1 MMTHQIRNRDP
12 KHELLKVLRLLD
24 DDETGEISSKI
35 LKCVSKE
42 FGERMTDVELQEM
55 ILSKWISQLSWTMT
69 SS

>member
-1 MMTHQIRNRDP
+1 MTQQILNRDP
-12 KHELLKVLRLLD
+12 KHELLKAIRLLG

-42 FGERMTDVELQEM
+42 FGERMADVELQEM
-55 ILSKWISQLSWTMT
+55 ILSKWISELSLTMT

>member
-1 MMTHQIRNRDP
+1 MDP
-12 KHELLKVLRLLD
+12 KFELLKAIRLLG

-42 FGERMTDVELQEM
+42 FGERMADVELQEM
-55 ILSKWISQLSWTMT
+55 ILSKWISELSLTMT

>member
-1 MMTHQIRNRDP
+1 MTLQTLNMDP
-12 KHELLKVLRLLD
+12 KYELLKAIRLLG

-42 FGERMTDVELQEM
+42 FGERMADVELQEM
-55 ILSKWISQLSWTMT
+55 ILSKWISELSLAMT

>member
-1 MMTHQIRNRDP
+1 MTQQTLNMDP
-12 KHELLKVLRLLD
+12 KYELLKPIRLLG

-42 FGERMTDVELQEM
+42 FGERMADVELQEM
-55 ILSKWISQLSWTMT
+55 IPSRWISELSLTMT

>member
-1 MMTHQIRNRDP
+1 MTLHTLNMDP
-12 KHELLKVLRLLD
+12 KYELLKAIRLLG

-42 FGERMTDVELQEM
+42 FGERMANVELQEM
-55 ILSKWISQLSWTMT
+55 ILSKWISELSLTMT

>member
-1 MMTHQIRNRDP
+1 MTQQTLNMDP
-12 KHELLKVLRLLD
+12 KYELLKPIRLLG

-55 ILSKWISQLSWTMT
+55 ILSKWISELSLTMT

>member
-1 MMTHQIRNRDP
+1 MTQQTLNRDP
-12 KHELLKVLRLLD
+12 KYELLKAIRLLG

-42 FGERMTDVELQEM
+42 FGERMADVELQEM
-55 ILSKWISQLSWTMT
+55 IPSKWISELSLTMT

>member
-1 MMTHQIRNRDP
+1 MTQQTLNRDP
-12 KHELLKVLRLLD
+12 KYELLKAIRLLG

-42 FGERMTDVELQEM
+42 FGERMADVELQEM
-55 ILSKWISQLSWTMT
+55 ILSKWISELSLTMT

>member
-1 MMTHQIRNRDP
+1 MTQQTLKRDQ
-12 KHELLKVLRLLD
+12 KYELWKAIRLLG

-55 ILSKWISQLSWTMT
+55 TLSKWISELS
-69 SS
+69 

>member
-1 MMTHQIRNRDP
+1 MTQRTLNRDL
-12 KHELLKVLRLLD
+12 KYELLKAIRLLG

-42 FGERMTDVELQEM
+42 FGERMADVELQGM
-55 ILSKWISQLSWTMT
+55 ILSKWISGLSLAMT